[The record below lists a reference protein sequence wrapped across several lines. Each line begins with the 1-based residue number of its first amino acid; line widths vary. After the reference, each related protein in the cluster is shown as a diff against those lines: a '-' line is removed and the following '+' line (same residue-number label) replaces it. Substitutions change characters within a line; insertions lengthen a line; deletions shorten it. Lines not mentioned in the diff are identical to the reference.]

1 MAPKKTKIVRMAV
14 NEFERRLNELQV
26 APILGIEHFRG
37 CTRHAEN
44 LEPLN
49 SETELELER
58 KVRAIQV
65 SLRV

>member
-1 MAPKKTKIVRMAV
+1 M

-58 KVRAIQV
+58 EVRAIQV